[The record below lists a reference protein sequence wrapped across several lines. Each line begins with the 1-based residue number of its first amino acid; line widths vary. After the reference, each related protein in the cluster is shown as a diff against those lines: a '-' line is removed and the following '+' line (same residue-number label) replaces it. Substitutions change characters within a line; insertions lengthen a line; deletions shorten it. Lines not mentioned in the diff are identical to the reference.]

1 MSIGSQRRTRADLVA
16 ALPLPP
22 GHGAQFLEQLRRTDV
37 WLRLALCVLAAIAM
51 WGTTG
56 GWNPPFPYRFGDTPS
71 RNIVAN
77 TPFRLED
84 PEETAKLRQRAR
96 SETLC
101 VYQNDKQ
108 PLIELRRAVRDSV
121 FRVTSVDSPAKLD
134 GEGKRAWLEF
144 LVEDQ
149 RQGTELAAPTFQI
162 LRAAILDDKDLTR
175 FAKALEQTF
184 ADHERRGLLVALEHE
199 LQDGSQTAILVHDL
213 GQQNYTER
221 VEVSD
226 VHIGAAMAKLTE
238 RLNKAFE
245 AQQLPLQHIPTLSQ
259 LVFNWFN
266 SKKLP
271 VTLRLNRDASE
282 RARQAAEAQVPVA
295 MREYH
300 PGDSLAQADRP
311 LGEPEIFLLRRE
323 YDANI
328 SAMSYAGKLR
338 RSLAALGMYLACYLV
353 CGAYCLVHEPRLLS
367 DTRRLANVLGLV
379 VATVTL
385 CAFDRNFHWRA
396 TILPL
401 TLFATTMAVAY
412 HRELALLLATC
423 MTLLVTLSFGHGL
436 AEFVVLESGVT
447 ATALLLG
454 RIRSRT
460 RLIYVGLAS
469 GVVVTVATI
478 AVGTMVNQ
486 TFGWSGLGHTP
497 VDELNQ
503 WLPAYFMLRLVMGA
517 LWLGLC
523 SVLAGVL
530 STGLLP
536 FIERLFDVQ
545 TDLSLLELG
554 DAAHPLLQH
563 LVQRAPGTY
572 NHSVTVGSIGQAAAE
587 AIGANGLLVRVGA
600 YFHDIGKMFKPHY
613 FVENQIAGNNRHEA
627 LMPAMSTLVIIAH
640 VKDGAD
646 LARQHHLPQALID
659 FIEQHHG
666 TTLVEY
672 FFNRARQIEEDA
684 NSGEVDEGSFRYP
697 GPRPQ
702 SPETAVLMLADA
714 TEGACRTLTD
724 PAPARIRNLV
734 HELTMKRLLD
744 GQFDECGLTF
754 KQLRVIEDNLV
765 KSLTAVYH
773 GRVKYPSQ
781 QTA

>member
-22 GHGAQFLEQLRRTDV
+22 GHGAQFLGQLRRTDV
-37 WLRLALCVLAAIAM
+37 WLRLALCGLAAVAM

-56 GWNPPFPYRFGDTPS
+56 GWNSPFPYRFGDTPA

-77 TPFRLED
+77 TAFRLED

-134 GEGKRAWLEF
+134 AEGKRAWLEF

-149 RQGTELAAPTFQI
+149 RQGTELAAPIFQI

-175 FAKALEQTF
+175 FAKALEQAF
-184 ADHERRGLLVALEHE
+184 SDHERRGLLVALEHD
-199 LQDGSQTAILVHDL
+199 LQDGSQTAILVHDV

-259 LVFNWFN
+259 LVFNWFS

-271 VTLRLNRDASE
+271 ATLRLNRDASE
-282 RARQAAEAQVPVA
+282 RARRTAEAQVPVA
-295 MREYH
+295 MREYR
-300 PGDSLAQADRP
+300 PGDPLAAAGRP
-311 LGEPEIFLLRRE
+311 LGEPEVSLLRRE

-328 SAMSYAGKLR
+328 SATNFGDKLR
-338 RSLAALGMYLACYLV
+338 RSVAVLSMYLACYVV
-353 CGAYCLVHEPRLLS
+353 CGAYCFVHEPRLLS
-367 DTRRLANVLGLV
+367 DTRRLANVLGLL

-401 TLFATTMAVAY
+401 TIFATTMAVAY

-423 MTLLVTLSFGHGL
+423 VTLLVTLSFGHGL

-447 ATALLLG
+447 ATVLLLG

-469 GVVVTVATI
+469 GVVVSVAAI

-486 TFGWSGLGHTP
+486 TFGWSGLGHAP

-503 WLPAYFMLRLVMGA
+503 WLPEYFLLRLVMGA

-613 FVENQIAGNNRHEA
+613 FVENQISGNNRHEA